1 VCTEVDVA
9 KLVEHRWGALLARI
23 GRAAEHRQLT
33 GEAIPR
39 EFFAMAGA
47 SGLIG
52 FAFPQD
58 IGGEGADLRT
68 WGAVME
74 ELARVC
80 AEPAFPIVMSMGT
93 GVASVLRAC
102 GRADLVEHY
111 VQPIIRGERTATL
124 AFSEDADPFSMRTE
138 LRRAGDGYVL
148 SGTKDFI
155 TGATTA
161 DVFLTYGRDEAGR
174 VVGCL
179 VHCDDDG
186 VEVLPAS
193 GLGFRT
199 SGMGRLM
206 LRDVPIAADR
216 VIGTDGLT
224 HAQRYLNHRRLIV
237 TCLVTGMMR
246 ALLAR
251 CVTRLRTTVRHGGPV
266 TELPNVQAA
275 IGRMHIAVETT
286 RSVVASTLARVADGA
301 VDPVF
306 DIGISAAKHFATEQ
320 AVMLATQAF
329 RVLGGHAYYG
339 DPHYGIFLQD
349 CVALLCAAGTQEL
362 IEVNI
367 GALVTAGLGEPTEKS
382 EVMT

>member
-9 KLVEHRWGALLARI
+9 KLVEQRWGALLAQM
-23 GRAAEHRQLT
+23 GKAADHRQLV
-33 GEAIPR
+33 GEVVPR

-47 SGLIG
+47 AGLIG

-58 IGGEGADLRT
+58 IGGGGADLPT

-74 ELARVC
+74 EFARVC

-93 GVASVLRAC
+93 GVASVLQAC
-102 GRADLVEHY
+102 GRPDLAEGY

-138 LRRAGDGYVL
+138 LRRVEGGYL
-148 SGTKDFI
+148 SSGEKDFI
-155 TGATTA
+155 TGAMTA

-174 VVGCL
+174 VVGFL
-179 VHCDDDG
+179 VHSDDDG

-199 SGMGRLM
+199 SGMGRLV
-206 LRDVPIAADR
+206 LRNVPIAADR

-224 HAQRYLNHRRLIV
+224 HAQHYLNHRRLILA
-237 TCLVTGMMR
+237 CLVTGMMR

-286 RSVVASTLARVADGA
+286 RAVVASTLARVADGV

-320 AVMLATQAF
+320 ALLLVTQAF

-367 GALVTAGLGEPTEKS
+367 GALVTVGLGEPTDKS
-382 EVMT
+382 EVLT

>member
-1 VCTEVDVA
+1 MSIEVDVA
-9 KLVEHRWGALLARI
+9 ELVQQRWGALLAQI
-23 GRAAEHRQLT
+23 GKAADHRQLA
-33 GEAIPR
+33 GEAVPR
-39 EFFAMAGA
+39 EFFAKAGA
-47 SGLIG
+47 AGLIG
-52 FAFPQD
+52 FAFSQD
-58 IGGEGADLRT
+58 IGGGGADLPT

-93 GVASVLRAC
+93 GVASVLQAC
-102 GRADLVEHY
+102 GRPDLVEHY
-111 VQPIIRGERTATL
+111 VQPIICGERTATL

-138 LRRAGDGYVL
+138 LRRAGDGYLL
-148 SGTKDFI
+148 SGAKDFI

-174 VVGCL
+174 VVGFL
-179 VHCDDDG
+179 VHHDDDG
-186 VEVLPAS
+186 VEVMPAA

-199 SGMGRLM
+199 SGMGRLV

-216 VIGTDGLT
+216 VIGTDGLA
-224 HAQRYLNHRRLIV
+224 HAQRYLNHRRLIL

-251 CVTRLRTTVRHGGPV
+251 CVTRLRTTVRHGAHV

-286 RSVVASTLARVADGA
+286 RAVVATTLARVAGGV

-306 DIGISAAKHFATEQ
+306 DVGISAAKHFATEQ

-339 DPHYGIFLQD
+339 DPRYGIFLQD

-367 GALVTAGLGEPTEKS
+367 GALVTAGLGEPSEKS
-382 EVMT
+382 EVLT